1 VSNRNRRAV
10 LIAVLAAAA
19 NLRLGVVQVG
29 PVIERIRADTG
40 ASSGLAGVLTTI
52 PFICSSVFAFAGSG
66 MVRHIGDVATMRLAL
81 LFVTAGTLARAA
93 APTIDLMLA
102 ATVVIGLGVATLSV
116 VLPSTVKLHFAER
129 AGSVTGA
136 YIASMSAF
144 SALIAVVTVPL
155 AEAFGDWRI
164 ALAAAAIPGLV
175 ALALW
180 LRAPV
185 QPPAPQLPEARK
197 AHPRLRLVVTLALVY
212 GLQSI
217 CFTTMTAWI
226 AALYEDA
233 GWPPGRAA
241 LATASIPI
249 LSVVSALLVPVI
261 SRPTTRR
268 NWILAAGLT
277 MSASLIG
284 MATIPTTG
292 APLWLL
298 AFGLGCGAI
307 FPLVMTL
314 PLDMR
319 EAPDDVARLTAWMLA
334 FGFLIAA
341 VGPAAAGALRDATGA
356 FTLPVLLLAGCA
368 AAAGVLARSP
378 LLDESRRTLL
388 RFQPVPADADVDR

>member
-1 VSNRNRRAV
+1 
-10 LIAVLAAAA
+10 VLAAAA

-29 PVIERIRADTG
+29 PVIERIRDDTG

-52 PFICSSVFAFAGSG
+52 PFLCSSIFAFAGSSV
-66 MVRHIGDVATMRLAL
+66 VRQIGDAATIRLAL
-81 LFVTAGTLARAA
+81 VLVTAGTLARAV

-102 ATVVIGLGVATLSV
+102 ATVLIGVGVATLSV

-136 YIASMSAF
+136 YIASMSAC
-144 SALIAVVTVPL
+144 SALLGVVMVPL
-155 AEAFGDWRI
+155 ADAFGDWRI
-164 ALAAAAIPGLV
+164 ALAAAALPGLA

-180 LRAPV
+180 LRAPAERPV
-185 QPPAPQLPEARK
+185 AERAEERK
-197 AHPRLRLVVTLALVY
+197 AHPRVRLVVSLALVY

-233 GWPPGRAA
+233 GWPQGRAA

-249 LSVVSALLVPVI
+249 LSVVAALLVPVI

-268 NWILAAGLT
+268 NWILGAGLV
-277 MSASLIG
+277 MSASLIA
-284 MATIPTTG
+284 MATIPTSA

-298 AFGLGCGAI
+298 GFGLGCGAI

-319 EAPDDVARLTAWMLA
+319 DAPDDVARLTAWMLA

-368 AAAGVLARSP
+368 AGAGVLARSP
-378 LLDESRRTLL
+378 LLDESRRALL
-388 RFQPVPADADVDR
+388 RLQPVAADADVDR

>member
-1 VSNRNRRAV
+1 
-10 LIAVLAAAA
+10 VLAAAA

-29 PVIERIRADTG
+29 PVIEPIRADTG

-52 PFICSSVFAFAGSG
+52 PFICSGVFAFAGSG
-66 MVRHIGDVATMRLAL
+66 MVRRIGDVATMRLAL
-81 LFVTAGTLARAA
+81 VFVTAGTLARAA

-102 ATVVIGLGVATLSV
+102 ATVVMGLGVGTLSV
-116 VLPSTVKLHFAER
+116 ALPSTVKLHFADR

-155 AEAFGDWRI
+155 ADAFGDWRI
-164 ALAAAAIPGLV
+164 ALAAAAVPGLV

-180 LRAPV
+180 LGAPV
-185 QPPAPQLPEARK
+185 QPPAAQLPEERK
-197 AHPRLRLVVTLALVY
+197 AHPRLRLVVALALVY

-233 GWPPGRAA
+233 GWPAGRAA

-268 NWILAAGLT
+268 TWILVAGLT
-277 MSASLIG
+277 MCASLVG
-284 MATIPTTG
+284 MATIPTNG

-298 AFGLGCGAI
+298 GFGVGCGAI

-334 FGFLIAA
+334 FGFLISA

-356 FTLPVLLLAGCA
+356 FTLPLLLLAGCA
-368 AAAGVLARSP
+368 AGAGVLARSP
-378 LLDESRRTLL
+378 LLDEPRGSLL
-388 RFQPVPADADVDR
+388 RLQPVPADADVDR